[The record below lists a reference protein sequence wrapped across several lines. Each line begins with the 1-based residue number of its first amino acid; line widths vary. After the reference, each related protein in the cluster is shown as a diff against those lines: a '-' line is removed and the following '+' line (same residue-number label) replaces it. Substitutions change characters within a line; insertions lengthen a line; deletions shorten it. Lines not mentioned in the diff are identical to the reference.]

1 MKTKNE
7 NNNIQNQNNAIV
19 LAGGKADPNTTTYE
33 ISISEG
39 YKITG
44 YSFNYTKATTNSEY
58 TAKIIID
65 ETEYTVDTSTQ
76 ELNISG
82 LETNTTEFTITDQ
95 NKGVLVTEFYVY
107 YKNPKEELRDELY
120 QNIQQIQVWD
130 QILGIIGDAVGQ
142 LSSTNENFVDE
153 LWDIIEFYNGI
164 KDNLET
170 ATVEQIEEKITEI
183 EALIATLERN
193 MPEDGKA
200 YVFVNVTNEGEK
212 SYLNWNG
219 TKVAAVNNEDTK
231 PMTAAFICR
240 KLDNGKYVFVNN
252 AGKYLTFQ
260 CDEAGYCPD
269 GTGNGYLH
277 NYDTSNNK
285 YCDWTITYGGLD
297 NDHQRRA
304 MLLEVQA
311 KGKINYL
318 LHKYST
324 HTFHSAGKGDK
335 FNNGDLSSY
344 WILEDFSYANTP
356 KLNDVGTSPLLTSD
370 LHNKAMATFSAPFPT
385 VLPDGVTAYYATENS
400 DDYVSI
406 KPFESR
412 AIPANTG
419 VILVGENA
427 GNITMVPA
435 AGETVAEASNNL
447 MSHSAGADLEFST
460 GYILSSMNGE
470 AGFYKAV
477 AYGESTH
484 LAMNKAYIAIEAIQ
498 NSVRLRLPGTTSVDK
513 VEVENVDTVIY
524 DLTGRRINEITKPGI
539 YIINGKKVTV
549 K

>member
-1 MKTKNE
+1 M
-7 NNNIQNQNNAIV
+7 
-19 LAGGKADPNTTTYE
+19 
-33 ISISEG
+33 
-39 YKITG
+39 
-44 YSFNYTKATTNSEY
+44 
-58 TAKIIID
+58 
-65 ETEYTVDTSTQ
+65 
-76 ELNISG
+76 NISG

-95 NKGVLVTEFYVY
+95 NLGVLVTEFYVY

-130 QILGIIGDAVGQ
+130 QISGIIGDAVGQ
-142 LSSTNENFVDE
+142 LSSTKENFVDE

-164 KDNLET
+164 KDNLES

-200 YVFVNVTNEGEK
+200 YVFVNVTKEGEK

-219 TKVAAVNNEDTK
+219 TKVVAVNNEDTK

-252 AGKYLTFQ
+252 VGKYLTFQ

-269 GTGNGYLH
+269 EGRGNGYLD

-344 WILEDFSYANTP
+344 WILEDFPYANTP

-419 VILVGENA
+419 VILVGEEA
-427 GNITMVPA
+427 GNVTMVPA
-435 AGETVAEASNNL
+435 AGEEVATIENNL
-447 MSHSAGADLEFST
+447 FEHSAGANLEFST
-460 GYILSSMNGE
+460 GYILSAMNGV
-470 AGFYKAV
+470 AGFYKA
-477 AYGESTH
+477 ASIQSSGYEHTH
-484 LAMNKAYIAIEAIQ
+484 YLSMNKAYIAIDAIQ
-498 NSVRLRLPGTTSVDK
+498 NTVGLRFRGTTSIENT
-513 VEVENVDTVIY
+513 VEDNEERVIY
-524 DLTGRRINEITKPGI
+524 DLTGRRISEITESGI
-539 YIINGKKVTV
+539 YIINGKKVLV